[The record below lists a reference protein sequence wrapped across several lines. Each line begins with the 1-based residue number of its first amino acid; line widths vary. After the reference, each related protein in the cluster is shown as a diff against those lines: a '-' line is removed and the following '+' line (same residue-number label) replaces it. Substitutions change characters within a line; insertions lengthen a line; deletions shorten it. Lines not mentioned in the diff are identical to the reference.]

1 VPFEDRISNEYLEA
15 MVHAYEHL
23 FFRYK
28 SSGLLVINTSEI
40 DFVDRSKR
48 LQELL
53 QRLSQPVKGT
63 QYFLPLGS
71 TPAD

>member
-1 VPFEDRISNEYLEA
+1 MPNEPLEA
-15 MVHAYEHL
+15 VVHTYEPF

-28 SSGLLVINTSEI
+28 PSDLLVINTSEI
-40 DFVDRSKR
+40 GFVDRSER

-71 TPAD
+71 APAD